1 MFRFRSIKA
10 ENGTVIDEIDG
21 MAPDQV
27 KLLVERGLVFCTS
40 FEAGGKTSFGKV
52 IAASWEG
59 AEMLAEKRGLG
70 EEVVG
75 SLVAV
80 GD

>member
-27 KLLVERGLVFCTS
+27 NLIAARGLVFCTS
-40 FEAGGKTSFGKV
+40 FEAGEKTVSGTI
-52 IAASWEG
+52 IAASEAD
-59 AEMLAEKRGLG
+59 AERIAGERGLG
-70 EEVVG
+70 EEIVG
-75 SLVAV
+75 SLVGV
-80 GD
+80 G